1 MPGRIERYQPLEQ
14 IRFDREFLP
23 TIGLLRIQRF
33 RLVRMAAPQ
42 DLGRGSLDRKECYE
56 R

>member
-1 MPGRIERYQPLEQ
+1 MAGRIECYQPLEQ

-23 TIGLLRIQRF
+23 AIGFLRIERF

-42 DLGRGSLDRKECYE
+42 DLAG
-56 R
+56 